1 MENIQDL
8 LSSVPEGHLNQ
19 IPVKKTWISPC
30 VTEIPKFVI
39 LGGAS
44 PKTSEDTTNFI
55 SF

>member
-8 LSSVPEGHLNQ
+8 RKSATVLRNNIS
-19 IPVKKTWISPC
+19 PVKKTWKTPH

-39 LGGAS
+39 LSGGTG
-44 PKTSEDTTNFI
+44 KTTEDTTFFI